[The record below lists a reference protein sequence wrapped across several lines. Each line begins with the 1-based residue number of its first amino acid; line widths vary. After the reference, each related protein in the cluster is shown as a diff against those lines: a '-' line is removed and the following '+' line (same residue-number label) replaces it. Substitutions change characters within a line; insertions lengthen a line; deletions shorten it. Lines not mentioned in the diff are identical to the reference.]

1 MKTLCLAS
9 LLLLAACPPPPCIC
23 PTPDKKCECAGPDA
37 STSVPVLQPDAGA
50 SACMPGCTCP
60 AAVPAVKRVRHLT
73 TPAQSEHSAVCKGA
87 DAEHPHRMWC
97 MSRIHTEHDKAT
109 GKHRVKHFAMPAG
122 LSPADL
128 ASAYKLPSVGGEGQT
143 IAVVDAYGYPNA
155 ESDLAAYRK
164 QYGLPACTVASGCLR
179 IVNQSGKMSPLPA
192 PPPADDDW
200 TVETALDLDMASAAC
215 PSCKLLLVQADDDFT
230 SGLFLANNTAAMLG
244 ASVVSNSWGGEEPE
258 NGSSEAYFSHPGIGY
273 FASTGDD
280 GTGASYPAT
289 SAMVTAVGGT
299 TLTRDPSTARGWT
312 EQAWAEAGS
321 GCSAVIGKPGWQ
333 VSTKTNCSMRAEA
346 DVSAVADPNT
356 GLAVY
361 NAANGGW
368 ITVGGTSASSPF
380 VAGVMALT
388 GHSNAGPGWAYAS
401 QSDFNDVVSGNNGS
415 CGAPICRAGLGWDG
429 PTGLGTPNGSV
440 LAGGPVACPVACC
453 PAQK

>member
-1 MKTLCLAS
+1 MRTLYLAA
-9 LLLLAACPPPPCIC
+9 LLALAACPPLPPSPC
-23 PTPDKKCECAGPDA
+23 PDAKCPPGPDA
-37 STSVPVLQPDAGA
+37 STPIVHPDAGQVCA
-50 SACMPGCTCP
+50 PGCTCP
-60 AAVPAVKRVRHLT
+60 AAVPAAKHVRKLT

-87 DAEHPHRMWC
+87 DTEHPHRMWC
-97 MSRIHTEHDKAT
+97 MSRIHTEHDAVT
-109 GKHRVKHFAMPAG
+109 GKHRVKHFTAPAG

-128 ASAYKLPSVGGEGQT
+128 ASAYNLPVSGGDGQT

-155 ESDLAAYRK
+155 ESDLAAYRNRF
-164 QYGLPACTVASGCLR
+164 GLPPCTVASGCLR
-179 IVNQSGKMSPLPA
+179 IVNQSGAASPLPA

-215 PSCKLLLVQADDDFT
+215 PRCKLLLVQADNDY
-230 SGLFLANNTAAMLG
+230 SAGLFLANNAAAALG
-244 ASVVSNSWGGEEPE
+244 ATVVSNSWGGEEPE
-258 NGSSEAYFSHPGIGY
+258 NGAEETYFNHPGVGY

-280 GTGASYPAT
+280 GWGAAYPAT

-299 TLTRDPSTARGWT
+299 TLTRAANARGWT
-312 EQAWAEAGS
+312 ETAWSDAGS
-321 GCSAVIGKPGWQ
+321 GCSAVIARPGWQ
-333 VSTKTNCSMRAEA
+333 ASTATGCSRRAEG
-346 DVSAVADPNT
+346 DLSAVADPNT

-388 GHSNAGPGWAYAS
+388 GHANAGPGWAYAS
-401 QSDFNDVVSGNNGS
+401 PGSFFDVVSGSNGN
-415 CGAPICRAGLGWDG
+415 CGNVLCSAGAGWDG

-440 LAGGPVACPVACC
+440 LAGGPPVCAPGCCPVAPT
-453 PAQK
+453 PARR